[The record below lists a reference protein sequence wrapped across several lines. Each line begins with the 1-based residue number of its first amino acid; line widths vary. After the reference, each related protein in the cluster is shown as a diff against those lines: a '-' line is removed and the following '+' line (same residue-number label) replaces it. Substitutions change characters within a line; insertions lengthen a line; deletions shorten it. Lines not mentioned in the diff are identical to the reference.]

1 MGRRKRRRNQKDR
14 SKCCLHSNGN
24 FEKTQVGTAY
34 VPSALLNIQKNK
46 RREAGK
52 PMVPCQGFNANL
64 GDCGIM
70 LRRAGWI
77 EWIERKFLLALRRI
91 QRKSWPSLHRI
102 CWILWPIRSSL
113 TWIGLIEPKGCLD
126 PSQLRIYREKNGRIK
141 KMNGQDPKNYNQSF
155 NIKTDFNQ
163 VIMGALGLKIAQSS
177 PKLIHQIWKQLTS
190 DPWVWP
196 S

>member
-1 MGRRKRRRNQKDR
+1 MGRRKRRRNQKVR

-24 FEKTQVGTAY
+24 FEKTQVGNAY
-34 VPSALLNIQKNK
+34 VSSALLNIQKNK
-46 RREAGK
+46 RREAWK

-64 GDCGIM
+64 GDCSIM

-91 QRKSWPSLHRI
+91 QRKTWTSLHRI
-102 CWILWPIRSSL
+102 YWILWPIGSSL

-126 PSQLRIYREKNGRIK
+126 PSQLRSYREKNGRIK
-141 KMNGQDPKNYNQSF
+141 QMNGQDPKNYNQSS

-163 VIMGALGLKIAQSS
+163 VILGAFE
-177 PKLIHQIWKQLTS
+177 
-190 DPWVWP
+190 
-196 S
+196 